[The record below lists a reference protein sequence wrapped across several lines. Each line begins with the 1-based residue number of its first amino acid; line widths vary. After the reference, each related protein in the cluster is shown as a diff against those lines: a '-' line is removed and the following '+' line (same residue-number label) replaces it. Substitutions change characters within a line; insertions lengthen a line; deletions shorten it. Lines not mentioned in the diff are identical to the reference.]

1 MWRYGGSL
9 PNTVV
14 AWRLEIIKCK
24 QCCCWCATYNRL
36 YHFEERYMG
45 RHPELHAVSK
55 ELLPRGGVVELV
67 PIVAFDALELA
78 AELGTDNRKELGDSR
93 KGVRL

>member
-1 MWRYGGSL
+1 
-9 PNTVV
+9 
-14 AWRLEIIKCK
+14 
-24 QCCCWCATYNRL
+24 
-36 YHFEERYMG
+36 MG

-55 ELLPRGGVVELV
+55 EELPRGGVVELA

-78 AELGTDNRKELGDSR
+78 VELGTDNRKELGDSR